1 MAYRFK
7 LKDRSVADGMRRI
20 AGEQIE
26 KALAS
31 AEARDRSDAIHDI
44 RKRCKKLRGLVR
56 LVRPVFDGYAQ
67 ENAGFRRLADSIS
80 AARDSKVMQ
89 DTCDQLTRDFADR
102 IDRRALDSIR
112 RQFALQRR
120 AEAGTYGEARMR
132 DVRDGLREARERV
145 AMWNLSADGWDAIAD
160 GLRKTYQRACAASAQ
175 ARSCPHSRN
184 FHELRKRIKYHW
196 YHCRLLENLWP
207 DLMAASQRPARR
219 LSDLLGDH
227 HDLGLFIG
235 KLEGDRRAFGDQR
248 DVEVAIGLARERQAR
263 LEKAAWPMIDR
274 LLAQQPKPLAR
285 QFGALWA
292 VWRQE
297 D

>member
-1 MAYRFK
+1 MAYR
-7 LKDRSVADGMRRI
+7 LTRKDRSVADGVQRI

-31 AEARDRSDAIHDI
+31 AEARDRNDAIHDI

-56 LVRPVFDGYAQ
+56 LVGPVFDGYAL
-67 ENAGFRRLADSIS
+67 ENAEFRRLADSIS

-89 DTCDQLTRDFADR
+89 DTYDRLVREFADR
-102 IDRRALDSIR
+102 IDRRALGSIR
-112 RQFALQRR
+112 RRFTLQRR
-120 AEAGTYGEARMR
+120 TEAETSGEARMR
-132 DVRDGLREARERV
+132 DLCDGLREARERIRS
-145 AMWNLSADGWDAIAD
+145 WDLRADGWDAIGD
-160 GLRKTYQRACAASAQ
+160 GLRKTYQRARTASAQ
-175 ARSCPHSRN
+175 ARSCPDDRN
-184 FHELRKRIKYHW
+184 FHDLRKRIKYHC

-207 DLMAASQRPARR
+207 DLMAARQRPARR

-248 DVEVAIGLARERQAR
+248 DVEVAIGLARARQAR

-285 QFGALWA
+285 HFGALWA
-292 VWRQE
+292 VWRQ
-297 D
+297 DR